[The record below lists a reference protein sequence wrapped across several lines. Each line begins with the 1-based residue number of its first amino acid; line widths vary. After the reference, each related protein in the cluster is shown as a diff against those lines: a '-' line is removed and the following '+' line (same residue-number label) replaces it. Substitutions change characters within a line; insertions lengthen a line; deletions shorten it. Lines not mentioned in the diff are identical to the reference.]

1 MGKSIFVNSFGR
13 GRILDE
19 AGNRI
24 LLRTKKS
31 YELFFY
37 LFQERNELITK
48 EDLIN
53 TIFPEM
59 DEEKAG
65 NNLHTTIYQIRK
77 SFSDYGY
84 EEVIVYK
91 SGTYFLNVA
100 IISDLDEVNS
110 LLNSELTEETLVSL
124 LNIYNGKYFEKDSY
138 PWSEFICEDIHTK
151 ALMTI
156 KQAID
161 SGNVSNTVV
170 MRFFSVFKSDC
181 LNDLDL
187 LSIVLDRFY
196 VNKDYVKIKK
206 IINEVTKH
214 WECNFSQT
222 LPENFLERYF

>member
-19 AGNRI
+19 EGNRI

-48 EDLIN
+48 EDLID

-84 EEVIVYK
+84 EEVIIYK
-91 SGTYFLNVA
+91 SGTYYLNID
-100 IISDLDEVNS
+100 IISDLDEVNRLLESALNDENLIS
-110 LLNSELTEETLVSL
+110 LLDL
-124 LNIYNGKYFEKDSY
+124 YNGKYFEKDAY
-138 PWSEFICEDIHTK
+138 TWSEVISDDIHSK
-151 ALMTI
+151 SLVTI

-161 SGNVSNTVV
+161 TGNISNAVV
-170 MRFFSVFKSDC
+170 MRFFSVFKLDC

-196 VNKDYVKIKK
+196 LNKDYVKIKK
-206 IINEVTKH
+206 IINEVIKH
-214 WECNFSQT
+214 WDVNYSQT
-222 LPENFLERYF
+222 LPSYFLEKYC